1 MKVQFLRRAQGD
13 LTEIR
18 DWLKLENPQAAER
31 VLNHI
36 LDDIGGLGRL
46 PKIGPAVR
54 DPRLAVRGFRRLVC
68 EHYLIFYRL
77 RGQRVVVH
85 RVLHARRDWLR
96 LV

>member
-1 MKVQFLRRAQGD
+1 MKVWVLRRAQGD

-18 DWLKLENPQAAER
+18 DWLRLENPTAAER
-31 VLNHI
+31 VLNRI
-36 LDDIGGLGRL
+36 LDDIEGLGRL
-46 PKIGPAVR
+46 PKLGPVVK
-54 DPRLAVRGFRRLVC
+54 DLRLSLRGFRRLVC
-68 EHYLIFYRL
+68 ERYLIFYRL